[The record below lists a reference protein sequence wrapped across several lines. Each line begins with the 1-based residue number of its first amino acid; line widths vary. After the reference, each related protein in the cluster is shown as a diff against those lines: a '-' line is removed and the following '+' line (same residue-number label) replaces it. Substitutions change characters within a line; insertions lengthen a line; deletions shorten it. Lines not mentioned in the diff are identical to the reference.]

1 MAFVAQTTN
10 LQYAVTSL
18 NDFSLKKAPL
28 EITRN
33 FKRFTPQNASTF
45 SPTNNNSIVINVG
58 PHDYLDPREC
68 ELSFRIKTEGGT
80 TPKVSPL
87 VSSIFRRIVVRDN
100 AGVIIEDIDLYNVL
114 DRVLIEAFASDTYK
128 ATYLNAVAG
137 YGTSLANT
145 ITQVDDDA
153 GGWDCSTIQSFSMP
167 LHALGLF
174 GGGVSKYFPL
184 KYTAGLQMEIFLE
197 SPSTCTLTAVTE
209 TPALATDYSVSD
221 VQLVL
226 PIVKMDPAY
235 DATVGE
241 VIKKQGLVYYYNSW
255 SRSALDM
262 VTSADALYNLNFPD
276 RYLKNV
282 LVVQR
287 LTTDLDA
294 KAKDKVSTWNRNNT
308 SEWYFELNGDQYPQF
323 PVQSGDTNNHA
334 QSYNMLFKSMNLF
347 GNASMGSLTKS
358 EYLGDKFII
367 GMDFETSMENPGSIS
382 GLDTRA
388 VNNRIGLHL
397 KHSTP
402 PATAQLNAFAH
413 VDRAIVIKE
422 NGVIERLF

>member
-1 MAFVAQTTN
+1 MAYVAQTTN

-45 SPTNNNSIVINVG
+45 SPTNNNSIVINIG

-68 ELSFRIKTEGGT
+68 ELSFKLKTIAGT
-80 TPKVSPL
+80 AAKISPL
-87 VSSIFRRIVVRDN
+87 VSSVFRRIVVRDN

-114 DRVLIEAFASDTYK
+114 DRVLVETFASDTYK
-128 ATYLNAVAG
+128 STYLNAVAG
-137 YGTSLANT
+137 YGGSSDASLSNL
-145 ITQVDDDA
+145 ILQLDDDV
-153 GGWDCSTIQSFSMP
+153 GGWDCSTTQAFSMP

-184 KYTAGLQMEIFLE
+184 KYTSGLQMEVFLE
-197 SPSTCTLTAVTE
+197 SAGTATLGTAV
-209 TPALATDYSVSD
+209 ATDYTVED

-262 VTSADALYNLNFPD
+262 VQSAEALYNLNFPD

-282 LVVQR
+282 LVLQR
-287 LTTDLDA
+287 KTTDMTTA
-294 KAKDKVSTWNRNNT
+294 ATDKIGTWNRNSAT
-308 SEWYFELNGDQYPQF
+308 EWYFELNGDQYPQF
-323 PVQSGDTNNHA
+323 PVQCGNTNNHA
-334 QSYNMLFKSMNLF
+334 QSYNMLYKSMNLF
-347 GNASMGSLTKS
+347 GNASMGSLTKT
-358 EYLGDKFII
+358 EYLGNKFVI

-397 KHSTP
+397 KHSTE